1 MDYLSSGSMWG
12 PLEFR
17 LGERIAGNSDQSR
30 FIPSIAFLFLIQ
42 MSL

>member
-1 MDYLSSGSMWG
+1 MGG

-17 LGERIAGNSDQSR
+17 LGERIVRNSDQSR
-30 FIPSIAFLFLIQ
+30 FIPSIAFLFLMQ